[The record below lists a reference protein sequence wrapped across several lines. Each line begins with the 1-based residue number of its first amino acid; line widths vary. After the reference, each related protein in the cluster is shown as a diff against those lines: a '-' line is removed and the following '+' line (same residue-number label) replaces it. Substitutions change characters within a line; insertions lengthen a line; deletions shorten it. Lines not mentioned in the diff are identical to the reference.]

1 MGGQAEVVDRLEK
14 DKQVAVVEVE
24 EGEHNEAGC
33 LTGVNTGIAEISG
46 LGGHDVGHEEPD
58 TAGVEHGRTWV
69 VVAGYNGQKAEMVG
83 Y

>member
-1 MGGQAEVVDRLEK
+1 MVDKLEK
-14 DKQVAVVEVE
+14 DKQVVVGEVE
-24 EGEHNEAGC
+24 EGEHNEE
-33 LTGVNTGIAEISG
+33 NNGIAEISG

-69 VVAGYNGQKAEMVG
+69 VVAGYNGQKAEKVG